1 MKNYGTGT
9 IIIKGGTIAAEG
21 GAYWVSQSTDYQ
33 GGAGIGTGRM
43 ESAEPLKYW
52 VER

>member
-1 MKNYGTGT
+1 METLKLKVELIGFPIRG
-9 IIIKGGTIAAEG
+9 IIMEEPESEPVG
-21 GAYWVSQSTDYQ
+21 
-33 GGAGIGTGRM
+33 M